1 MKTKTQLLALLLA
14 VMLLLCACGPDA
26 YYERENQSTL
36 SMTDVWRSV
45 FWFHILPVEVEH
57 GEDAVIDWEDAG
69 MEAHIRF
76 LLDKPEGDIYRS
88 DVWDIQVLVI
98 QLTEENSHDI
108 ALEQPADGWEE
119 FNFESIFWN
128 KDIWQN
134 CEGQNFM
141 PIKSLSDLQYFDSL
155 QLLHLD
161 LSEKGE
167 RLTSLSGLEKCSHL
181 KKLDIY
187 NGQPETLAPLSGTAS
202 LEMLTLRNCGTL
214 DLTPLESL
222 SSLSVITLDESNIL
236 TLEPLA
242 ALPNLKALSI
252 GIEATYPTLEPLT
265 RTTAAYLDMGLS
277 VYGRSMYD
285 GLDYES
291 LARIPNLIYLDLTN
305 HTNVDFDLCES
316 ILKGDP
322 ELKYLDISYTPAAKK
337 AMGLS
342 SGNLEIF
349 AHSP

>member
-1 MKTKTQLLALLLA
+1 
-14 VMLLLCACGPDA
+14 
-26 YYERENQSTL
+26 
-36 SMTDVWRSV
+36 
-45 FWFHILPVEVEH
+45 
-57 GEDAVIDWEDAG
+57 
-69 MEAHIRF
+69 
-76 LLDKPEGDIYRS
+76 
-88 DVWDIQVLVI
+88 
-98 QLTEENSHDI
+98 
-108 ALEQPADGWEE
+108 
-119 FNFESIFWN
+119 
-128 KDIWQN
+128 
-134 CEGQNFM
+134 
-141 PIKSLSDLQYFDSL
+141 
-155 QLLHLD
+155 
-161 LSEKGE
+161 
-167 RLTSLSGLEKCSHL
+167 
-181 KKLDIY
+181 
-187 NGQPETLAPLSGTAS
+187 
-202 LEMLTLRNCGTL
+202 MLTLRNCGTL

-322 ELKYLDISYTPAAKK
+322 ELKYLDISYTPATKK

>member
-26 YYERENQSTL
+26 YYEIEDQNTL
-36 SMTDVWRSV
+36 SMTDIWRCA
-45 FWFHILPVEVEH
+45 FWFHISPMEADH
-57 GEDAVIDWEDAG
+57 GEDAVIVWEDAG

-98 QLTEENSHDI
+98 QLTDENAHDI
-108 ALEQPADGWEE
+108 VLEQPADGWEE

-134 CEGQNFM
+134 YDGRNFT
-141 PIKSLSDLQYFDSL
+141 PIKSLGDLRHFDSL
-155 QLLHLD
+155 QVLYLNLP
-161 LSEKGE
+161 EKGE
-167 RLTSLSGLEKCSHL
+167 SLTSLSGLEECHHL
-181 KKLDIY
+181 KELEIY
-187 NGQPETLAPLSGTAS
+187 NAQPETLAPLSEISS
-202 LEMLTLRNCGTL
+202 LETLTLRNCGTL
-214 DLTPLESL
+214 DLTPLDSL
-222 SSLSVITLDESNIL
+222 SSLSRITLDKSDIL
-236 TLEPLA
+236 SLEPLT

-252 GIEATYPTLEPLT
+252 GTEASYPTLEPLT
-265 RTTAAYLDMGLS
+265 RTTVAYLDMGLS
-277 VYGRSMYD
+277 VDGRSMYD
-285 GLDYES
+285 DLDYEP
-291 LARIPNLIYLDLTN
+291 LTRIPNLIYLDLMN
-305 HTNVDFDLCES
+305 HTNVDFDLCET
-316 ILKGDP
+316 ILKGNP